1 MKKKILLLSI
11 LAALAGT
18 MTGCS
23 VSLNQGSGAAASRA
37 GAGKTQESVRTDIVD
52 DDEADAGTDTD
63 GTTDPDEGD
72 SAADESPRR
81 ATPRPS
87 TSRGTSISMRWTR
100 AARERSKREKHG
112 HTAGRRD
119 RLFRLPAVCCN
130 NDDGASSENALTN
143 QQEAHEFKIIG
154 LKV

>member
-1 MKKKILLLSI
+1 MFQKAIQKGFYIMKKKILLLSI

-72 SAADESPRR
+72 SAADESAAPRDTEVFDESGNVNIDALDEGGAR
-81 ATPRPS
+81 A
-87 TSRGTSISMRWTR
+87 
-100 AARERSKREKHG
+100 E
-112 HTAGRRD
+112 
-119 RLFRLPAVCCN
+119 
-130 NDDGASSENALTN
+130 
-143 QQEAHEFKIIG
+143 
-154 LKV
+154 

>member
-23 VSLNQGSGAAASRA
+23 VSLNQGSGAAASGA

-52 DDEADAGTDTD
+52 DDEADPDAGTDTD

-72 SAADESPRR
+72 DAADESAAPRDTEAFDESGNVNIDALDEGGAR
-81 ATPRPS
+81 A
-87 TSRGTSISMRWTR
+87 
-100 AARERSKREKHG
+100 E
-112 HTAGRRD
+112 
-119 RLFRLPAVCCN
+119 
-130 NDDGASSENALTN
+130 
-143 QQEAHEFKIIG
+143 
-154 LKV
+154 